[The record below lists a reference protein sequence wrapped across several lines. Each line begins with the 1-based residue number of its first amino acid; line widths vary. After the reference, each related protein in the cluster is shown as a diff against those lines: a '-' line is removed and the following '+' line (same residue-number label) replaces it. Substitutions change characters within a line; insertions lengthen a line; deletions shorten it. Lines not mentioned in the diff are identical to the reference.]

1 MESGYQVIARRWRPR
16 RFDELVG
23 QDHIVRTLRN
33 AIENDRIAHAYLF
46 VGPRGT
52 GKTSTAR
59 LFATCLNA
67 DGGPKIDPD
76 LETDLAQSIMNGSC
90 MDVIEI
96 DGASNNSVDQVRDLR
111 DDCRYAPSQ
120 AKFKIYI
127 IDEVHMLS
135 VAAFNALLKTL
146 EEPPAHVKF
155 IFATTESQKVLPT
168 IVSRCQRFEFRPIE
182 DAVIVAKLQ
191 EICKSEK
198 IKVNNDALEA
208 VARLASGGM
217 RDAQSILDQ
226 LIAFCGDNIS
236 LDDVLSVYGLTDPE
250 TIHQLALKMVEGDY
264 GGILDIAGK
273 LVDEGR
279 DLPRVLTDL
288 SHHFRTVLLAAIRGE
303 ASKFFGEI
311 KVSTESIMRILDE
324 LRLGQSTVQTGLAER
339 VNFESV
345 LLKASERGRSR
356 AIDTVLREIT
366 RLSGDLSPKKK
377 A

>member
-135 VAAFNALLKTL
+135 AAAFNALLKTL

-198 IKVNNDALEA
+198 IKVDKDALEA

-226 LIAFCGDNIS
+226 LIAFCGDSIS